1 MKVIYISALSSQRLI
16 NAIYESTGRNPGFA
30 VQKFSRLL
38 VKGLVG
44 NGIDCS
50 TLSNAP
56 ITDSFSESRIISLKD
71 ETEGDIRYRYIPYI
85 NLPFL
90 KHLCVLFYTLF
101 YIIRWGL
108 KGKEDKVVICDVLC
122 ISASL
127 GALLATK
134 LCRIKSVAVVTDIYD
149 QMVGKIPHGIKGIK
163 SKLAGALNRWYV
175 TSFSSYVLLT
185 EAMNTVVNPK
195 DRPYIVME
203 ALCDIEAFE
212 EISDMIPKDYPK
224 VVMYAGGLE
233 ERYGLKMLVEAFKSL
248 VNRDWELHL
257 YGSGSYVNELRKDIE
272 DISYIKYFG
281 VKSNEEI
288 MRAEKR
294 ASLLVNPRFTTEEF
308 AKFSFPS
315 KNMEYMV
322 SGTPVLTTRLPGM
335 PFEYHEYVFLFAE
348 ESVEGYAKVLEHIQD
363 MEERVLT
370 DKGISAKEYVIRSKN
385 YLLQAR
391 RIVDMISN

>member
-1 MKVIYISALSSQRLI
+1 MTVIYISALSSQRLI
-16 NAIYESTGRNPGFA
+16 DAIYESTGRNPGFA

>member
-1 MKVIYISALSSQRLI
+1 MEIIYVSALSSERQI
-16 NAIYESTGRNPGFA
+16 SEIYRKTRQNPGFA

-101 YIIRWGL
+101 YIIRWGF

-203 ALCDIEAFE
+203 WVRMPLASTAPSAL
-212 EISDMIPKDYPK
+212 
-224 VVMYAGGLE
+224 
-233 ERYGLKMLVEAFKSL
+233 
-248 VNRDWELHL
+248 
-257 YGSGSYVNELRKDIE
+257 
-272 DISYIKYFG
+272 
-281 VKSNEEI
+281 
-288 MRAEKR
+288 
-294 ASLLVNPRFTTEEF
+294 AS
-308 AKFSFPS
+308 
-315 KNMEYMV
+315 
-322 SGTPVLTTRLPGM
+322 
-335 PFEYHEYVFLFAE
+335 
-348 ESVEGYAKVLEHIQD
+348 
-363 MEERVLT
+363 
-370 DKGISAKEYVIRSKN
+370 
-385 YLLQAR
+385 
-391 RIVDMISN
+391 